1 MMGATGISADR
12 RPDHNRDMT
21 RNEKTPRTVAVI
33 DDDSGFV
40 TVLCKRLEQADWDHV
55 VMQAAPR
62 IDELVAM
69 RPAAV
74 VLNPA
79 VLGPVSWD
87 YIQEF
92 AEAQSTIGI
101 VICAEQ
107 STVAQR
113 VRGLRLGADD
123 WVGKPCHPEEV
134 VARIEAVTRRHRR
147 GAAAEIGEA
156 GPLVCGEL
164 EFRVDRYEVIA
175 AGAQVDLTKREY
187 ELLLLL
193 ARSDGRVLPRE
204 DIYQRVWGYA
214 MARGDRS
221 VDVFVRKLRHKL
233 EAASPNWRY
242 IHTHFGIGYRFDA
255 EEAVPGSAAPSVA
268 TPAAAGD
275 DQAGGA
281 QAGDMDRAPLA
292 VVEPLRAVSR

>member
-1 MMGATGISADR
+1 MGRVTQSPDR
-12 RPDHNRDMT
+12 RAVHNRRMT

-40 TVLCKRLEQADWDHV
+40 TVLCKRLEQAGWSHV
-55 VMQAAPR
+55 VMKAAPR
-62 IDELVAM
+62 IDELAAM
-69 RPAAV
+69 RPAAIV
-74 VLNPA
+74 VNPA
-79 VLGPVSWD
+79 VLGPVSWQF
-87 YIQEF
+87 IQDF
-92 AEAQSTIGI
+92 AEAQPSIGL
-101 VICAEQ
+101 VVCAEQ
-107 STVAQR
+107 SSVAQR

-123 WVGKPCHPEEV
+123 WIGKPCHPEEV
-134 VARIEAVTRRHRR
+134 VARVEAVTRRHRR
-147 GAAAEIGEA
+147 ATVEEVGQA
-156 GPLVCGEL
+156 GPLVTGEL

-175 AGAQVDLTKREY
+175 AGRQVDLTKREY

-233 EAASPNWRY
+233 EAASPSWRY

-255 EEAVPGSAAPSVA
+255 EEVAASATTASAGADAVSSPGDDRDSAAELADV
-268 TPAAAGD
+268 TPIRAA
-275 DQAGGA
+275 
-281 QAGDMDRAPLA
+281 
-292 VVEPLRAVSR
+292 